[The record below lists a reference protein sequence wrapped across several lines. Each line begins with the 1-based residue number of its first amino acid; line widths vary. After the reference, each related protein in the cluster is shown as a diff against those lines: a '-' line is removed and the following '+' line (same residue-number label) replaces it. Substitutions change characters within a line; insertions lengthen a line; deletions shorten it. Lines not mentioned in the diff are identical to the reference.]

1 MLTKRLIGRAIKDL
15 KKRRPAIA
23 KRIKVIYSSR
33 TERSLV
39 TVQIHEFLK
48 SVKAEQGVILFV
60 THSAFLRMRH
70 WHRQD
75 HWHVIIDE
83 IIEVTYDEKFSYT
96 KIATNSSSFCTS
108 TAVTTNTL
116 YRRGVIQM
124 IREIARNGKRD
135 KITAIFQDLAA
146 KLDDRRPWQ
155 LLVDTAHYERF
166 CKGELSELELHGL
179 LHSSVFRGF
188 ASVTFMAANL
198 SLSLMFRHFV
208 NLGCEFRDHRRIISR
223 LRYTRHAV
231 MASGCWSCT

>member
-1 MLTKRLIGRAIKDL
+1 MQQFYKVDSVTGAGKTRAALDCAAETPTVNYVVVMPTKRLIGRAIKDL

-23 KRIKVIYSSR
+23 KQIKVIYSSR

-39 TVQIHEFLK
+39 TGQIYEFLK

-83 IIEVTYDEKFSYT
+83 IIEVTYDEKFS
-96 KIATNSSSFCTS
+96 
-108 TAVTTNTL
+108 L
-116 YRRGVIQM
+116 YENRDKLVELLHLHRCDDKYSYIDASDTDR

-146 KLDDRRPWQ
+146 KLDDR
-155 LLVDTAHYERF
+155 
-166 CKGELSELELHGL
+166 
-179 LHSSVFRGF
+179 
-188 ASVTFMAANL
+188 
-198 SLSLMFRHFV
+198 SLAII
-208 NLGCEFRDHRRIISR
+208 GGHRA
-223 LRYTRHAV
+223 LRAV
-231 MASGCWSCT
+231 L